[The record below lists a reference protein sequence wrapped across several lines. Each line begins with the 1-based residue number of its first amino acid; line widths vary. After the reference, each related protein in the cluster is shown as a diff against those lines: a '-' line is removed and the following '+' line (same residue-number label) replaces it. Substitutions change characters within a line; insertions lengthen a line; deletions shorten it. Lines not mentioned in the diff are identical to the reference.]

1 MEERVSHHVNI
12 SLRKLVNWSISQH
25 VEVSLVLVTI
35 FYVVVFLCGVVGN
48 LLVCVVIAR
57 SKCLHSAMNY
67 YLISLALAD
76 LILLILGKATG
87 CFYCWFPLEKLI
99 YSEYTQPSV
108 FYTILWGPSHKKH
121 LLNDCYLNLAL
132 SLRVPQSC
140 CIRSCH
146 LIYI

>member
-1 MEERVSHHVNI
+1 MFYYSKKQKKHIESCVYFIKAILGPRRMEERVSRYVNI
-12 SLRKLVNWSISQH
+12 SLRKRVNLSICQH

-87 CFYCWFPLEKLI
+87 CFF
-99 YSEYTQPSV
+99 
-108 FYTILWGPSHKKH
+108 
-121 LLNDCYLNLAL
+121 LL
-132 SLRVPQSC
+132 VPPQKF
-140 CIRSCH
+140 
-146 LIYI
+146 

>member
-12 SLRKLVNWSISQH
+12 SLRKH
-25 VEVSLVLVTI
+25 VKVSLVLVTI

-87 CFYCWFPLEKLI
+87 CFF
-99 YSEYTQPSV
+99 
-108 FYTILWGPSHKKH
+108 
-121 LLNDCYLNLAL
+121 LL
-132 SLRVPQSC
+132 VPPQKF
-140 CIRSCH
+140 
-146 LIYI
+146 